1 MNRRVAI
8 VVGIVAIAA
17 VALWMR
23 GRNSET
29 TEPEVELRTAEV
41 TREDVVRSITA
52 TGVLRTYN
60 IVDVKSKAG
69 GHRQPDSGR
78 CRRRG
83 ESGATAGAD

>member
-29 TEPEVELRTAEV
+29 TEPEVELRTA
-41 TREDVVRSITA
+41 
-52 TGVLRTYN
+52 
-60 IVDVKSKAG
+60 
-69 GHRQPDSGR
+69 
-78 CRRRG
+78 
-83 ESGATAGAD
+83 